1 MYAVQE
7 HTALSRERSTENGVV
22 ERERQGDGRDDD
34 AQTVRTSSGQCGN
47 AWTEC
52 PTVDAEPNLLLLSIR
67 RQWLSPS
74 SFNAIAQSMTPTSG
88 IPNALALMGGC
99 DATVALAL
107 WVPCR

>member
-7 HTALSRERSTENGVV
+7 HTVLTRGRSTEDGVV

-34 AQTVRTSSGQCGN
+34 AQTVRTSSGRCGN
-47 AWTEC
+47 AWAER
-52 PTVDAEPNLLLLSIR
+52 PAVDAEPNLLLLSVR

-74 SFNAIAQSMTPTSG
+74 SFNAIAQNMTPTSG
-88 IPNALALMGGC
+88 IPNALALVGGS
-99 DATVALAL
+99 DATVAPAL